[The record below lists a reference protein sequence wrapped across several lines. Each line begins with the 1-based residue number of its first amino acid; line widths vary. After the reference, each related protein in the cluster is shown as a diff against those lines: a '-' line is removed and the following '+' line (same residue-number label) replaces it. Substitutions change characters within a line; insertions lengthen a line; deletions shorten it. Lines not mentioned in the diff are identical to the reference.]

1 MIMLWRKI
9 KQEENGMGSAGRKSG
24 LQFSMEWTG
33 KSLQGKRHLYKIEVD
48 EGLRHGYLRESIL
61 SNENSKCKDSKS
73 VMKGK
78 PYIL

>member
-9 KQEENGMGSAGRKSG
+9 KQEENGMGSAGRQAG

-48 EGLRHGYLRESIL
+48 EGLRLLGAVAPLPVCPSHHEALA
-61 SNENSKCKDSKS
+61 
-73 VMKGK
+73 
-78 PYIL
+78 